1 MRCQCHGYRTWTWFG
16 NWGVG
21 LKGKGEG
28 EGEGER
34 KGRERADVV
43 HGMGRCLHVLLTCFR
58 LAGGWDGKRCVRG
71 DGRCVSFSLGTGH

>member
-1 MRCQCHGYRTWTWFG
+1 MGIG
-16 NWGVG
+16 GSV
-21 LKGKGEG
+21 GKGEG

-34 KGRERADVV
+34 KGRERVDVV

-71 DGRCVSFSLGTGH
+71 DGRCVSFSWGRGIEDGKGAGRLSEMAD